1 MGPVADPDESGGN
14 GQRATRWRCDL
25 TLGADR
31 GPLIAGMIRAV
42 LFDLGD
48 TLWHFPSSP
57 GRAAILAERARR
69 IEARLTAW
77 GLCDGVDCDAL
88 STALAE
94 MDQEQTRAAEYSHGR
109 SPDFPAL
116 IAACAAAQGLTLDRT
131 QSTAL
136 WHDLE
141 LGTFIGREL
150 FPDSI
155 PLLEELRRRG
165 YRLGV
170 VTNRSVGGPPF
181 IEELRAYGLLDF
193 FEALAVSCD
202 DGWLKPHPAL
212 FRKALDALTVAPAEA
227 AMVGDS
233 LRADVMGA
241 KALGMVAV
249 WKRPPH
255 RPQEPAAL
263 PDGTLALPD
272 YTIDHPSELLDLPP
286 FRPA

>member
-1 MGPVADPDESGGN
+1 MV
-14 GQRATRWRCDL
+14 Q
-25 TLGADR
+25 
-31 GPLIAGMIRAV
+31 AV

-48 TLWHFPSSP
+48 TLWHFPNSP

-116 IAACAAAQGLTLDRT
+116 IAACAAAQGLTLDRA
-131 QSTAL
+131 QSRAL

-141 LGTFIGREL
+141 LGTFIGREI
-150 FPDSI
+150 FPDAI
-155 PLLEELRRRG
+155 PTLAELRRRG

-181 IEELRAYGLLDF
+181 IEELRAYGLLDL
-193 FEALAVSCD
+193 FEA
-202 DGWLKPHPAL
+202 
-212 FRKALDALTVAPAEA
+212 F
-227 AMVGDS
+227 
-233 LRADVMGA
+233 
-241 KALGMVAV
+241 AV
-249 WKRPPH
+249 WKRPPN
-255 RPQEPAAL
+255 RPQEPAPL

-272 YTIDHPSELLDLPP
+272 FTVDHPGELLDLPP
-286 FRPA
+286 FRPRC